1 MRPVD
6 VGARGQRIAVEELAL
21 ARALEECLE
30 AMEQGETDLDALA
43 GRYPLPVK
51 EEIRSLLDIAALLRS
66 RRRAEAAP
74 LDLLRRLDAR
84 LGGKAAFP

>member
-6 VGARGQRIAVEELAL
+6 VSARDQRMTVHELAL
-21 ARALEECLE
+21 ARALEACLE

-43 GRYPLPVK
+43 GRYPPPVK

-84 LGGKAAFP
+84 LRGNAASP